1 MPELLRLL
9 TGALA
14 GTFPALTELFAAL
27 KMGFFGLTIV
37 LFLVFEPDG
46 MAARW
51 HTIKS
56 YWKLYPFSY

>member
-1 MPELLRLL
+1 
-9 TGALA
+9 
-14 GTFPALTELFAAL
+14 
-27 KMGFFGLTIV
+27 V

-51 HTIKS
+51 HSIKS